1 MTILEKFFALSEQKQ
16 VQIINAALQCFGKH
30 GYDKASIN
38 DVAVAAHISKASV
51 FQYFGSK
58 KQLYGYLLDYAGKI
72 ITDSFQQSAF
82 GEDSDLFDRVL
93 ASSLTEAE
101 ILKKNPYISQF
112 IASAWSET
120 AAEANDTLAAF
131 REETGRFPFCMD

>member
-1 MTILEKFFALSEQKQ
+1 MRTHIDRFGYSYYNAVNNRFGYQKDVSILEKFFSLSAQKQ
-16 VQIINAALQCFGKH
+16 VQVINAALQCFGKH

-38 DVAVAAHISKASV
+38 DIAVAAHISKASV

-58 KQLYGYLLDYAGKI
+58 KQLYGYLLGYAGKI

-101 ILKKNPYISQF
+101 ILI
-112 IASAWSET
+112 
-120 AAEANDTLAAF
+120 
-131 REETGRFPFCMD
+131 